1 MGHTVATIRSGNRSR
16 TINAVLREE
25 LTSAEGTVARCEMD
39 SHADTCVAGPNFL
52 VLEFT
57 GEQCDV
63 TPYTSDYQPITNVSV
78 VNAVTAFTDESTGET
93 VILHF
98 NQVLWYGKRMRMS
111 LINPNQLRHYGITL
125 SDDPTDAT
133 RPFGISIAE
142 LCVPFKMDGTTV
154 YFETRVPTAWELENC
169 RNVQVTDSAVWNP
182 STVTIAGVSSN
193 SDLPLME
200 MTTRRTL
207 FALNVTKKV
216 ISAESQ
222 NDLTPYDDATLL
234 NRMIGK
240 VNVATAHRA
249 DVSVSFVGSKDRHS
263 QVNAETVARKFRCGL
278 ETAKRTLQT
287 TTQRGVRQSIHPL
300 HRRYRV
306 DHLNLHRR
314 RLDDTFYMDT
324 LFSKVKSLNGHTCA
338 QLITN
343 GTFTRIYPMESKASN
358 NIAQALHD
366 FVDDVGIP
374 GTLICDLATEQTGK
388 NTDVLKAVR
397 RFQIRLLPAEKGRGT
412 TQNHRAETEIR
423 EVKTKWKTRM
433 RENQV
438 PTRLW
443 DYGLVYIAEIQSLIA
458 RGVDQRPGIEKVMGQ
473 TVDISEW
480 LDFDF
485 YDRVWYWDQPK
496 SDMTDEQARI
506 GRWLGIA
513 HRIGSDMT
521 YWVLTDS
528 GRVIA
533 RSTVQHITI
542 SDMATEAIRNRVTHF
557 DTTLLTRLRDDN
569 FQLHHPNPVF
579 YLQDDPDAVD
589 SAADNIPA
597 DAEYGD
603 MNQPAKLEADD
614 IEFDSFDKYLN
625 AEFGVNRDGETAIA
639 KVIKR
644 AKDNTGNPIGKRHS
658 NPLLDTREYECELE
672 DGTLMR
678 YNANVIAENIFAQ
691 CDDAGRRQAILD
703 EIIDH
708 KRDGRALRADNGYV
722 TTKRGQRV
730 PKNTTKGWKILCQ
743 WKDGSS
749 DWVDLKY
756 VKDSNP
762 IELAEYAVANRIQEE
777 PAFKWWV
784 SQTLRMRNRIIGKV
798 KSRYWKTSHKYG
810 IRLPHS
816 VQEALRIDK
825 ETGTDYWWNAIQKEM
840 KKVMVAFDYDESVTP
855 QQIRDGSAK
864 DKYVGFQEIKCHMI
878 FDVKMDLTRKARFVA
893 GGHMTE
899 PPASITYSSVVSRD
913 SVRLAFL
920 LAALNRLEVMACDI
934 GNAYLN
940 APCRE
945 KIWFVAGPEF
955 GSRQGTVIKI
965 VRALYGLKTS
975 GASWRAMFNNSI
987 QDMGFKPSIADPDV
1001 YLRAFAKPNGFKY
1014 YEYILVYVDDVL
1026 IISHA
1031 PEEHL
1036 KVIQATYELNP
1047 ASVGPPTRYLGADVE
1062 KVTRPGDPTGQEY
1075 WSFSAHT
1082 YVKNAV
1088 KNVKLLLQEEGRGL
1102 KSTAKTPFPSTAYRP
1117 EIDTT
1122 DECDASY
1129 ASRYQNLIGVLRWAV
1144 ELGRI
1149 DIYTEV
1155 ALLSQH
1161 LALPRMGHLEAVYHV
1176 FAYLNKYEKSRI
1188 IFDPT
1193 DPVPVTPSHSRPD
1206 WSSFYPQL
1214 EEELPPRMPEPL
1226 GNPVTLH
1233 VFVDANHAGNVVTRR
1248 SHTGILLFVQ
1258 NSPIQWLSKRQNTV
1272 ETSTFGSEFVALRA
1286 ARDMIISMRYKLRMF
1301 GVPIDG
1307 PAQVYCDNQGVV
1319 KNTSLP
1325 ESVLSKKHNAIN
1337 YHAVREAAAAG
1348 VLEVHKEDTQ
1358 TNLADLFTKVLP
1370 ADRRREL
1377 LGSILYNL

>member
-1 MGHTVATIRSGNRSR
+1 
-16 TINAVLREE
+16 
-25 LTSAEGTVARCEMD
+25 
-39 SHADTCVAGPNFL
+39 
-52 VLEFT
+52 
-57 GEQCDV
+57 
-63 TPYTSDYQPITNVSV
+63 
-78 VNAVTAFTDESTGET
+78 
-93 VILHF
+93 
-98 NQVLWYGKRMRMS
+98 
-111 LINPNQLRHYGITL
+111 
-125 SDDPTDAT
+125 
-133 RPFGISIAE
+133 
-142 LCVPFKMDGTTV
+142 
-154 YFETRVPTAWELENC
+154 
-169 RNVQVTDSAVWNP
+169 
-182 STVTIAGVSSN
+182 
-193 SDLPLME
+193 
-200 MTTRRTL
+200 
-207 FALNVTKKV
+207 
-216 ISAESQ
+216 
-222 NDLTPYDDATLL
+222 
-234 NRMIGK
+234 
-240 VNVATAHRA
+240 
-249 DVSVSFVGSKDRHS
+249 
-263 QVNAETVARKFRCGL
+263 
-278 ETAKRTLQT
+278 
-287 TTQRGVRQSIHPL
+287 
-300 HRRYRV
+300 
-306 DHLNLHRR
+306 
-314 RLDDTFYMDT
+314 
-324 LFSKVKSLNGHTCA
+324 
-338 QLITN
+338 
-343 GTFTRIYPMESKASN
+343 MESKASH
-358 NIAQALHD
+358 NIAQALND

-388 NTDVLKAVR
+388 NTEVLKAIR

-438 PTRLW
+438 PARLW

-496 SDMTDEQARI
+496 SDMTDEQARL

-557 DTTLLTRLRDDN
+557 DTTLLTRLCDDN
-569 FQLHHPNPVF
+569 FQLHNPNPVF

-614 IEFDSFDKYLN
+614 IEFDSFDQYLN

-644 AKDNTGNPIGKRHS
+644 AKDNSGNPIGKRHP

-730 PKNTTKGWKILCQ
+730 PKNTTKGWRILCQ

-810 IRLPHS
+810 VRLPHS

-825 ETGTDYWWNAIQKEM
+825 ETGTDFWWNAIQKEM

-864 DKYVGFQEIKCHMI
+864 DRYVGFQEIKCHMI

-1031 PEEHL
+1031 PEDHL

-1122 DECDASY
+1122 DECDALY

-1193 DPVPVTPSHSRPD
+1193 DPIPVTPSNSRPD

-1226 GNPVTLH
+1226 GNSVTLH